1 VRFNKSFLL
10 IILETFINIR
20 MSKKVIA
27 LMSGTSVDGID
38 AALVDISEAE
48 NNLEVEL
55 LDFISLPYEREFKN
69 KILKAADYKKSR
81 VKEIAEL
88 NIEIGEKSLKTVFKL
103 IEKSGYSAVD
113 IDLIASHGQT
123 IYHNLEERPVTLQ
136 IGAAPFIAEGSGIT
150 TVYNFRMRDLAAGGE
165 GAPLVPYVD
174 YLLYQDQNKNRVLQN
189 IGGISNY
196 TYLPAGAAV
205 SEVRGS
211 DNGPGNMM
219 IDYAVK
225 ILTDYQKDFDQDG
238 EMAARGQCSQ
248 KLLDYLMEHPFIKKE
263 VPKSSGRIDFG
274 EEYTRKIIARAKKS
288 ELSDNDILATIT
300 EFTAR
305 AIVDSYQRFLNSEIN
320 EIIISGGGSYN
331 NYLMQK
337 IREYALREIS
347 AAVKVITLEDLG
359 QSSEAKEAIAFA
371 VLGYQTMKG
380 RSNNLPAA
388 TGAKRKVVLGDLVP
402 GNDFYDYL
410 NW

>member
-1 VRFNKSFLL
+1 MELLL
-10 IILETFINIR
+10 ISE

-38 AALVDISEAE
+38 AALVNISEKNRELA
-48 NNLEVEL
+48 VEL
-55 LDFISLPYEREFKN
+55 LEFISLAYAKEFKN

-88 NIEIGEKSLKTVFKL
+88 NIEIAEKSLQAVYKL
-103 IEKSGYSAVD
+103 IKKSNLSAVD

-123 IYHNLEERPVTLQ
+123 IYHNLKERPVTLQ

-196 TYLPAGAAV
+196 TYLPAGSEITKV
-205 SEVRGS
+205 SGS

-225 ILTDYQKDFDQDG
+225 KITDYQKDYDQDG
-238 EMAARGQCSQ
+238 KMAAQGSCSQ
-248 KLLDYLMEHPFIKKE
+248 KLLNYLMEHPFIKKE

-274 EEYTRKIIARAKKS
+274 EKFTKKIISKAEKIG
-288 ELSDNDILATIT
+288 LSDYDLLATIT
-300 EFTAR
+300 EFTAM
-305 AIVDSYQRFLNSEIN
+305 AIIDSYQRFLNSEID

-337 IREYALREIS
+337 IREYAGREIS
-347 AAVKVITLEDLG
+347 PKVKVLTLEDLG
-359 QSSEAKEAIAFA
+359 QSSEAKEAVAFA

-380 RSNNLPAA
+380 RTNNLPAA
-388 TGAKRKVVLGDLVP
+388 TGAKRNVVLGDLVP
-402 GNDFYDYL
+402 GSDFYDYL
-410 NW
+410 DW

>member
-1 VRFNKSFLL
+1 
-10 IILETFINIR
+10 

-38 AALVDISEAE
+38 AAVVDISEKQ

-55 LDFISLPYEREFKN
+55 LDFITLSYDRDFKN
-69 KILKAADYKKSR
+69 QILKAADYKKSR

-88 NIEIGEKSLKTVFKL
+88 NIEIAQKSLEAVFKL
-103 IEKSGYSAVD
+103 IEKANFSTSD

-123 IYHNLEERPVTLQ
+123 IYHNLKNRPVTLQ

-196 TYLPAGAAV
+196 TYLPAGAALNEI
-205 SEVRGS
+205 SGS

-225 ILTDYQKDFDQDG
+225 ILTDYQKDYDQDG
-238 EMAARGQCSQ
+238 KMAAQGQCSQ
-248 KLLDYLMEHPFIKKE
+248 NLLDYLMKHSFIKKE
-263 VPKSSGRIDFG
+263 APKSSGRIDFG
-274 EEYTRKIIARAKKS
+274 EEYTKKIISRAKKS
-288 ELSDNDILATIT
+288 GLNDNDILATIT

-305 AIVDSYQRFLNSEIN
+305 AIVDSYKRFLNSEID
-320 EIIISGGGSYN
+320 EIIISGGGSCN

-337 IREYALREIS
+337 IREYAVREIS
-347 AAVKVITLEDLG
+347 PAVEVLTLEDLG
-359 QSSEAKEAIAFA
+359 QSSEAKEAVAFA

-380 RSNNLPAA
+380 RNNNLPAA
-388 TGAKRKVVLGDLVP
+388 TGAKRNVVLGDIVP
-402 GNDFYDYL
+402 GNDFYGYL

>member
-1 VRFNKSFLL
+1 VKINKSILL
-10 IILETFINIR
+10 IIVELLLISE

-38 AALVDISEAE
+38 AALVNISEKNKE
-48 NNLEVEL
+48 LEVEL
-55 LDFISLPYEREFKN
+55 LEFISLAYTKEFKK
-69 KILKAADYKKSR
+69 KILKAADYQKSR

-88 NIEIGEKSLKTVFKL
+88 NIEIAEKSLQAVYKL
-103 IEKSGYSAVD
+103 IKKCNSAVVD

-123 IYHNLEERPVTLQ
+123 IYHNLKERPVTLQ

-196 TYLPAGAAV
+196 TYLPAGSDFTEV
-205 SEVRGS
+205 SGS

-225 ILTDYQKDFDQDG
+225 ILTDYQKDYDQDG
-238 EMAARGQCSQ
+238 KMAAQGRCSQ
-248 KLLDYLMEHPFIKKE
+248 KLLNYLMEHPFIKKE

-274 EEYTRKIIARAKKS
+274 EEFTKKIISKAEKLG
-288 ELSDNDILATIT
+288 LSDYDLLATIT

-305 AIVDSYQRFLNSEIN
+305 AIIDSYQRFLKAEID

-337 IREYALREIS
+337 IREYAGRVIS
-347 AAVKVITLEDLG
+347 PKVKVLTLEDLD
-359 QSSEAKEAIAFA
+359 QSSEAKEAVAFA

-380 RSNNLPAA
+380 RTNNLPAA
-388 TGAKRKVVLGDLVP
+388 TGAKRKVVLGDIVP
-402 GNDFYDYL
+402 GSDFYDYL
-410 NW
+410 DW